1 MRRRRTHYG
10 PYTMHSCAELIRAP
24 EPRGIWIV
32 YERFILCKLSSD
44 EEEEILVFPWKC
56 LPHAEFNEFTYK
68 CLGKAYFRD

>member
-1 MRRRRTHYG
+1 MMYSR
-10 PYTMHSCAELIRAP
+10 AELIRVP

-68 CLGKAYFRD
+68 SLPGTIFKK